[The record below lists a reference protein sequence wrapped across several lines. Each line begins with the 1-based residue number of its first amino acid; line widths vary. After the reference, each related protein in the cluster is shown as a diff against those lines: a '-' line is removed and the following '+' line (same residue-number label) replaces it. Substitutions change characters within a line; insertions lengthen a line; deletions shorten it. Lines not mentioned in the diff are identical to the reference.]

1 MELFGGLAT
10 DYSRAFDVET
20 AAIAFPRSAND
31 VNAWSLRDT
40 SCVWPAWIAASAP
53 NPSYFSSNSQ
63 SGWSNASRRRWNG
76 MGWNGSIVGRIP
88 GRKCLFKCG
97 AHRSTTIRF
106 GHEAASRAINQIEFP
121 RQLTRKHENPQLFLR
136 THARTDRLALF
147 GSCRF
152 HLEGYDKRVAV
163 FQPDEVSSPRWQAR
177 PSFD

>member
-1 MELFGGLAT
+1 MEEQILELGSATPIQTNDLAT

-88 GRKCLFKCG
+88 GRKCLFNAALIAQQPYVSDTKLPVE
-97 AHRSTTIRF
+97 RSTK
-106 GHEAASRAINQIEFP
+106 SN
-121 RQLTRKHENPQLFLR
+121 FL
-136 THARTDRLALF
+136 
-147 GSCRF
+147 GN
-152 HLEGYDKRVAV
+152 
-163 FQPDEVSSPRWQAR
+163 
-177 PSFD
+177 